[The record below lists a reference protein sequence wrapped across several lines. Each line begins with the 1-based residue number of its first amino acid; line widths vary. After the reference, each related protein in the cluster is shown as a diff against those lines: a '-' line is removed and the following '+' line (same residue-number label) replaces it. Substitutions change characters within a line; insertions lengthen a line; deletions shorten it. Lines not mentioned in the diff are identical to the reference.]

1 MCFFETKT
9 PKILWKM
16 KKRLLISRK
25 VSLMK
30 VLKNVVFRF
39 RSIQIFCFLLL
50 PMCVIFAQKKVVIID
65 VGHGGTDTGAIGVN
79 GIQEK
84 DIVLSIAKQIVQL
97 NKTLFNNELAIYLTR
112 YTDTLISLSDRT
124 LLAKTL
130 KANVFISLHCN
141 ASPKASK
148 GMEVFVHN
156 SDNQFTKSSIGLG
169 LDILN
174 QGTQKLG
181 FKQRGVKFANFQV
194 LRDLRNTCPA
204 VLVEFGFVTN
214 VDEVNYFTDIANLRA
229 LGLVVISSVK

>member
-1 MCFFETKT
+1 MC
-9 PKILWKM
+9 I
-16 KKRLLISRK
+16 
-25 VSLMK
+25 
-30 VLKNVVFRF
+30 
-39 RSIQIFCFLLL
+39 
-50 PMCVIFAQKKVVIID
+50 IFAQKKVVIID
-65 VGHGGTDTGAIGVN
+65 IGHGGTDTGAIGVN

-97 NKTLFNNELAIYLTR
+97 NKTLFNNELAVYLTR
-112 YTDTLISLSDRT
+112 YTDILISLSDRT
-124 LLAKTL
+124 RLAKTL

-141 ASPKASK
+141 ASPRASK

-181 FKQRGVKFANFQV
+181 FKQRGVKFANLQV

-214 VDEVNYFTDIANLRA
+214 VDEANYYKKPKN
-229 LGLVVISSVK
+229 ISAMSLSILIGITNYLKLEL